1 MIRVKYHKDHLLVS
15 QGVFM
20 STMLQQPVAIPPGSG
35 KILKFLGVTHKLT
48 KSQTNG
54 AFYLCEAVFAPES
67 GSPLHIHHYE
77 DEVIHVLEGAIDIR
91 LDKEKLNVPVGGIVH
106 LPKNIP
112 HALQNPLKT
121 PSKMMVFAIPGGL
134 ENYFD
139 EVDTALQNGSL
150 NNETHIKISMKYG
163 LEWLE

>member
-1 MIRVKYHKDHLLVS
+1 MGSI
-15 QGVFM
+15 
-20 STMLQQPVAIPPGSG
+20 LQQPVAIPPGSG
-35 KILKFLGVTHKLT
+35 KVLKFLGVTHKLT
-48 KSQTNG
+48 SVQTG
-54 AFYLCEAVFAPES
+54 GTFYLCEAEFAPES

-91 LDKEKLNVPVGGIVH
+91 LDKEKLHAPAGGIVH

-121 PSKMMVFAIPGGL
+121 PLRIMVYAIPGGL

-139 EVDTALQNGSL
+139 EVETALQKGSL
-150 NNETHIKISMKYG
+150 ITKFMPKYP
-163 LEWLE
+163 

>member
-1 MIRVKYHKDHLLVS
+1 
-15 QGVFM
+15 M
-20 STMLQQPVAIPPGSG
+20 STILQQPVAIPPGSG
-35 KILKFLGVTHKLT
+35 KVLISLGITHKLT
-48 KSQTNG
+48 SAQTGG

-77 DEVIHVLEGAIDIR
+77 DEVIHVLEGVIDIR
-91 LDKEKLNVPVGGIVH
+91 LDKEKLHAPVGGIIH

-121 PSKMMVFAIPGGL
+121 PLRIMVYAIPGGL

-139 EVDTALQNGSL
+139 EVEAALQNGSFD
-150 NNETHIKISMKYG
+150 NEVHAKISRKYG

>member
-1 MIRVKYHKDHLLVS
+1 MGTV
-15 QGVFM
+15 
-20 STMLQQPVAIPPGSG
+20 LQKPIAIPPGRVQ
-35 KILKFLGVTHKLT
+35 KFLGVTHKLT
-48 KSQTNG
+48 DAQTAG
-54 AFYLCEAVFAPES
+54 AFYLCEAVFGPES

-77 DEVIHVLEGAIDIR
+77 DEVIYVLDGAIDIR
-91 LDKEKLNVPVGGIVH
+91 LDKEKLHAPAGGIVH

-121 PSKMMVFAIPGGL
+121 PLRILVYAIPGGL

-139 EVDTALQNGSL
+139 EVETALQSGSL
-150 NNETHIKISMKYG
+150 DEETHNKISMKYG